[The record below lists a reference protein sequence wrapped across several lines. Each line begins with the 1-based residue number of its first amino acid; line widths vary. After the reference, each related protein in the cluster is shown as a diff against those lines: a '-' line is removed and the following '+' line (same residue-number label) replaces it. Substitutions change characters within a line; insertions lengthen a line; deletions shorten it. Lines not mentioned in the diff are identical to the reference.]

1 MNYKA
6 IYDALIERARQ
17 RELKDVYFE
26 KHHVIP
32 KCMGGSNK
40 KDNMVQL
47 LAREHFIAHEL
58 LIKIYPDNYELICA
72 LNLMCNFDKY
82 VMTSRK
88 YEWVRIKFAEQ
99 HSKRMSGEN
108 NGMFGKHHSEETRN
122 KQSIAK
128 KDYVPWIKG
137 QKHSEETIKNMS
149 QKKKGT
155 KRTAES
161 KKKQSISL
169 AGTGNHF
176 FGKHHSEETK
186 KKISDRTKGRV
197 VAEEVKQKISKS
209 LSGNNNPNYGTH
221 LTEERKQ
228 KQSEKMSGINHP
240 RYGKKDSVEVK
251 KNKSESAKKTWERR
265 KANKN

>member
-47 LAREHFIAHEL
+47 LAREHFIAHEF
-58 LIKIYPDNYELICA
+58 LIKIYPENYELICA

-108 NGMFGKHHSEETRN
+108 NGMFGKTHSPEM
-122 KQSIAK
+122 IAQ
-128 KDYVPWIKG
+128 I
-137 QKHSEETIKNMS
+137 TIK
-149 QKKKGT
+149 
-155 KRTAES
+155 
-161 KKKQSISL
+161 SL
-169 AGTGNHF
+169 ATKARKKLATQMQNF
-176 FGKHHSEETK
+176 YSSTIYANLDLPTSEIENLEIK
-186 KKISDRTKGRV
+186 SFEYLNNK
-197 VAEEVKQKISKS
+197 EVK
-209 LSGNNNPNYGTH
+209 
-221 LTEERKQ
+221 
-228 KQSEKMSGINHP
+228 
-240 RYGKKDSVEVK
+240 
-251 KNKSESAKKTWERR
+251 
-265 KANKN
+265 